1 MTNSWISLDEIV
13 VAIWAYS
20 SFPITH
26 LLVGG
31 GDNAV
36 PLFFPLVAGAV
47 ALSFLTYR
55 KPVIATVSPLVL
67 LGVFLLNLS
76 ILASYLCNAQRYNW
90 VFMGGNI
97 ASSLLLFFSLYLI
110 TTRIDLD
117 IRKMLIVN
125 SIFVNLLLPIVLV
138 TAPVAWGRVNPPE
151 TPNYVAM
158 MAMLAFIGALGV
170 RSIIWA
176 AALSALPLYS
186 MVVLQSRDSLL
197 VTAITLVITV
207 GLWISRN
214 RFNKRFVAYLLLGFC
229 GALSLCAALSLAG
242 VPLIE
247 SIGQVFESLF
257 MLNDKYR
264 GISSGGS
271 GRTDLW
277 AAAVSLWEAQP
288 VFGVG
293 FKGHILLMPD
303 QLPAHNAYIGMLAD
317 MGIAGLASY
326 LLMVSP
332 AIRFVFK
339 PVKRFPEYP
348 QWMTIIVTYILYG
361 LFEFRA
367 FSFGNTYSVVF
378 MLIVFTCSRRTLDNK
393 ASLPGRVRVIGRQLS
408 TSFEN
413 ANKKVDIGLFI
424 I

>member
-1 MTNSWISLDEIV
+1 MTKSKIWLNEIV
-13 VAIWAYS
+13 VAIWACS
-20 SFPITH
+20 SFPIMH
-26 LLVGG
+26 VFVGS

-47 ALSFLTYR
+47 ALMFLTYR
-55 KPVIATVSPLVL
+55 KPVIATVSPLVS
-67 LGVFLLNLS
+67 LGAFLLNLS
-76 ILASYLCNAQRYNW
+76 ILASYLCNTPRYNW
-90 VFMGGNI
+90 VFMAGNI
-97 ASSLLLFFSLYLI
+97 SSSLLLFFSLYLI
-110 TTRIDLD
+110 TMRIHLD
-117 IRKMLIVN
+117 FRKTLIVN
-125 SIFVNLLLPIVLV
+125 SILINLLLPIVLV

-197 VTAITLVITV
+197 ATAIALVIATIS
-207 GLWISRN
+207 WISPN
-214 RFNKRFVAYLLLGFC
+214 RFNKKFSAYLLLAFFGSL
-229 GALSLCAALSLAG
+229 ALCAALSFAG
-242 VPLIE
+242 VPVIE
-247 SIGQVFESLF
+247 SIGQVFEGLF

-271 GRTDLW
+271 GRSDLW
-277 AAAVSLWEAQP
+277 AAAISLWQAQP

-303 QLPAHNAYIGMLAD
+303 QMPAHNAYIGMLAD
-317 MGIAGLASY
+317 MGIAGFASY

-332 AIRFVFK
+332 AIYFVFK
-339 PVKRFPEYP
+339 PIRGFPEYP
-348 QWMTIIVTYILYG
+348 QWATIILTYILYG

-367 FSFGNTYSVVF
+367 FSFGNTYSVLS
-378 MLIVFTCSRRTLDNK
+378 MLVLFNCSKRRLDETRRT
-393 ASLPGRVRVIGRQLS
+393 AVSRVRVIVHPQPS
-408 TSFEN
+408 ET
-413 ANKKVDIGLFI
+413 
-424 I
+424 